1 MQQFKAKL
9 KNTPTDTPL
18 VCSSVNSVLNR
29 LKRVS
34 VQGKVLTLNNLEVDL
49 LQHKGG

>member
-9 KNTPTDTPL
+9 KNTPMDAPL
-18 VCSSVNSVLNR
+18 VCSSVNSVLNKEET
-29 LKRVS
+29 LS
-34 VQGKVLTLNNLEVDL
+34 VQGKVLALNNLEVDL